1 MRYRVLWLS
10 LLLAAC
16 HDKSGHETA
25 NQPANEQTPSNVATP
40 EAHDAD
46 GVPMVPGDEKAPADV
61 QQERHD
67 FIADVMAFTKL
78 PGDQVVAKLV
88 TNTGMKQEWEAWEGS
103 GAMTDDR
110 IKAFYKQTQNYI
122 FDLGG
127 WHLWDLQKRESDR
140 AMPDELRKDLP
151 PELRAARVRPRVLD
165 FGGGVGFNS
174 LILAQAGFD
183 VTLADL
189 DSVTLSF
196 AKFRA
201 EKHGV
206 AMKYWKSDVEDMPPE
221 PKYDVILCMDVLEH
235 LPAGELKKTVDKLV
249 KLKTTTTQIVVH
261 APFGRT
267 AQHPMH
273 LDESDDTKRQV
284 ERLVHELPPDA
295 K

>member
-1 MRYRVLWLS
+1 
-10 LLLAAC
+10 
-16 HDKSGHETA
+16 
-25 NQPANEQTPSNVATP
+25 
-40 EAHDAD
+40 
-46 GVPMVPGDEKAPADV
+46 MVPGDEKAPADV
-61 QQERHD
+61 QKERHD

-110 IKAFYKQTQNYI
+110 IKQFYKQTQNYI

-127 WHLWDLQKRESDR
+127 WHLWDLQKRESDL
-140 AMPDELRKDLP
+140 AMPDELRKLLPEDL
-151 PELRAARVRPRVLD
+151 RKAGAKPRVLD

-174 LILAQAGFD
+174 LVLAKAGFD

-201 EKHGV
+201 ERQGV
-206 AMKYWKSDVEDMPPE
+206 QMKYWKSDVEEMPPDA
-221 PKYDVILCMDVLEH
+221 KYDVILCMDVMEH
-235 LPAGELKKTVDKLV
+235 LPAEELRKTVDKLV
-249 KLKTTTTQIVVH
+249 KLKTKTTQIVIH

-273 LDESDDTKRQV
+273 LDSSEETRKQIA
-284 ERLVHELPPDA
+284 RLQNELPADA

>member
-1 MRYRVLWLS
+1 MRRFPAVLFV
-10 LLLAAC
+10 LAAC
-16 HDKSGHETA
+16 HSEPPKSEA
-25 NQPANEQTPSNVATP
+25 PPANANVPAPPSGSAT
-40 EAHDAD
+40 ASAD
-46 GVPMVPGDEKAPADV
+46 GVPMVPGDEKAPPDV
-61 QQERHD
+61 RKERHD

-110 IKAFYKQTQNYI
+110 IKQFYKQTQNYI

-127 WHLWDLQKRESDR
+127 WHLWDLQKRESDL
-140 AMPDELRKDLP
+140 AMPDELRKLLP
-151 PELRAARVRPRVLD
+151 DELRKPDAKPRVLD

-174 LILAQAGFD
+174 LVLAKAGFD

-201 EKHGV
+201 ERQGV
-206 AMKYWKSDVEDMPPE
+206 QMKYWKSDVEEMPPDA
-221 PKYDVILCMDVLEH
+221 KYDVIICMDVFEH
-235 LPAGELKKTVDKLV
+235 LPDSEIVKYVDKLV
-249 KLKTTTTQIVVH
+249 TLKTKTTQIIIH

-273 LDESDDTKRQV
+273 LDQTEVSKHQIA
-284 ERLVHELPPDA
+284 RLQNELPADA